1 MGGSRVRSGVG
12 SEKRDLTAAGGLWSV
27 PRHAEPVA
35 LVTGASRGIGR
46 RLALDLAAAGYDVV
60 CVARTSRAAPGKLP
74 GTVEETAEGVER
86 AGRRAMAVG
95 LDVQDEAG
103 VAALAERIHG
113 EWGRCDVLVN
123 NAAIAPPR
131 PALADSVR
139 RWRLA
144 VDVNL
149 NGPFY
154 LMYHLCRR
162 MAGGGRVVNVSSG
175 AAVTPSF
182 GRPSY
187 TATKL
192 ALEGLTQALAHELAG
207 RAAVNCIRIDMPI
220 WTEGF
225 DATLPDGFDTS
236 LFEDAVIMSD
246 AVLWLVRQG
255 LDYTGRILTLG
266 ELRERGI
273 VRPQTTARRA

>member
-1 MGGSRVRSGVG
+1 MAS
-12 SEKRDLTAAGGLWSV
+12 
-27 PRHAEPVA
+27 PVA

-46 RLALDLAAAGYDVV
+46 RLCIDLAAAGWDVV

-74 GTVEETAEGVER
+74 GTVEETAEAVAR
-86 AGRRAMAVG
+86 AGRRAMPVG
-95 LDVQDEAG
+95 LDVQDEPG
-103 VAALAERIHG
+103 VAALAARVFD
-113 EWGRCDVLVN
+113 EWGRCDLLVN

-131 PALADSVR
+131 PALSDTVK

-154 LMYHLCRR
+154 LTYHVGRR
-162 MAGGGRVVNVSSG
+162 MAAGGRVINVSSG

-192 ALEGLTQALAHELAG
+192 ALEGLTEALAHELAG
-207 RAAVNCIRIDMPI
+207 RIAVNCIRIDLAI

-225 DATLPDGFDTS
+225 DATLPDDFDTS
-236 LFEDAVIMSD
+236 SFEDAAVMSD
-246 AVLWLVRQG
+246 AVLWLARQG
-255 LDYTGRILTLG
+255 LDCTGRIFTLRD
-266 ELRERGI
+266 LRARGV
-273 VRPQTTARRA
+273 VRPETRATRA